1 MERNVGTI
9 DKVIR
14 VLIAIALVVVGIV
27 GAGAGLWWIA
37 IVALLPLVT
46 AGVGFCPLYRL
57 IGVKTIKV
65 KKL

>member
-27 GAGAGLWWIA
+27 GDGAGLWWIA